1 MRHLVF
7 ILLFSPAITIGQCIE
22 GDCQN
27 GPGQYKLKGGTY
39 TGDFAEGNIHGRGSY
54 ITKRGYS
61 YTGNWIKG
69 AKEGFGKESFRKG
82 SSYEGDFANNYRN
95 GYGKSGLPDTKFMKD
110 RYYEGQWF
118 QGSICGKGELTYSR
132 EVKYG
137 REKIIEE
144 NRLIGDF
151 INGVFQGRQTSAYSD
166 ELKWDAFKLKMSD
179 FQKYQNLTP
188 KARKKLK
195 NPATLE
201 GDFLLSCE
209 CLEEVLVYDITA
221 IFRKSQSWWSTVD
234 IPPKTKPIIL
244 NTMQK
249 EFDIIEWHARALQL
263 KLNKQK
269 MPCTAESIS
278 SAWQEMD
285 VAQRECLQL
294 RRQYSTET
302 AWNPKKGSIKNI
314 KVQEKWNSKISKKLQ
329 SYEKSNKKI
338 IEKLNKKF
346 SKKSKLPCNTV
357 ALDNSTIPIIPKPEI
372 IKEEIEEEI
381 VVEREPGY
389 LSQIMNDWKEGH
401 ASQRNRA
408 KAPKEEKK
416 PREPR
421 SFKPQFPRSKQ
432 LQ

>member
-1 MRHLVF
+1 M
-7 ILLFSPAITIGQCIE
+7 IAQCVE

-27 GPGQYKLKGGTY
+27 GRGQYKLKGGTY
-39 TGDFAEGNIHGRGSY
+39 TGDFVEGSIHGSGSY

-61 YTGNWIKG
+61 YIGQWIRG

-82 SSYEGDFANNYRN
+82 SSYEGDFTNNYRN
-95 GYGKSGLPDTKFMKD
+95 GYGKSSLPDTKFMKD
-110 RYYEGQWF
+110 RHYEGRWF
-118 QGSICGKGELTYSR
+118 RGSICGKGQLTYFR

-137 REKIIEE
+137 REKVIEE
-144 NRLIGDF
+144 NRLIGNF

-166 ELKWDAFKLKMSD
+166 ELKWGAFKLKMSD

-195 NPATLE
+195 TPATLE
-201 GDFLLSCE
+201 GSFVLSCE
-209 CLEEVLVYDITA
+209 CLGKVLVYEVTSIL
-221 IFRKSQSWWSTVD
+221 RKSQSWWSTVD

-244 NTMQK
+244 NTMQR

-269 MPCTAESIS
+269 MPCTFESIS
-278 SAWQEMD
+278 IAWQEID
-285 VAQRECLQL
+285 IAERECIQV
-294 RRQYSTET
+294 RKNYAAET
-302 AWNPKKGSIKNI
+302 AWNPKKGNIKNS

-329 SYEKSNKKI
+329 AYEKSNKKT

-346 SKKSKLPCNTV
+346 SKKSELSCNTV
-357 ALDNSTIPIIPKPEI
+357 TLDNSTIPVIPNSEI
-372 IKEEIEEEI
+372 IKEEI
-381 VVEREPGY
+381 VVEKEPGY
-389 LSQIMNDWKEGH
+389 LSQIMIDWREGH

-408 KAPKEEKK
+408 KAPKSEKK

-432 LQ
+432 LE